1 MNDIIQSNI
10 ALNNLGRHTFRDG
23 KLLATIDGFS
33 LFDDMLIIEYV
44 DCFWDDEKIEISLPL
59 NFIGYN
65 RDGENPV
72 LFFYKIF
79 KNFVSMGRI

>member
-1 MNDIIQSNI
+1 M
-10 ALNNLGRHTFRDG
+10 LMRKKKKF
-23 KLLATIDGFS
+23 KL
-33 LFDDMLIIEYV
+33 EN
-44 DCFWDDEKIEISLPL
+44 DEKIEISLPL